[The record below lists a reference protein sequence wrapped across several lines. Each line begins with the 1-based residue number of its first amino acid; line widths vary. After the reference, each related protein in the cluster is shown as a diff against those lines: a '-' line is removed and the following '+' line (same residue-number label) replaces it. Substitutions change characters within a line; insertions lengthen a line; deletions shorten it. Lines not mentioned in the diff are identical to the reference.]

1 MIRKTTARTTQKA
14 RATIPKTTS
23 RQRTSTSPQK
33 AGWRPKAQAR
43 ATAST
48 RAATAATTAQRPTPS
63 ANELIAQVNA
73 SKARTAQSTSAVTG
87 AGVVQS
93 SSAVSPEQLRRIM
106 PNLSADRAAAM
117 TPHLNRAMQEAGITT
132 PKRAAAFIA
141 QLAHESGQLRY
152 FEELASGR
160 AYEGR
165 RDLGNT
171 QPGDGTR
178 FKGRGPI
185 QLTGRANYAA
195 ASKALGV
202 DLVNNPELAARP
214 DVGFRVAAWYWKSR
228 GLNELADRGDFDGIT
243 RRINGGQNGAAD
255 RRQFHRRASEVLGS
269 GFTGGPVATS
279 DAPTPPYDEQPPRV
293 YQTGRRGA
301 GQPPGGAP
309 APDAGFT
316 RMSDAYSTRAS
327 ISMELFLLM
336 LQTML
341 ETFDPESLATD
352 PAFATFV
359 KAAGL
364 DWKPGTPV
372 PQAFAAEFL
381 AHTLA
386 SRIQAGE
393 RPEKLLAELT
403 AASAAAGTV
412 DDAQGG

>member
-1 MIRKTTARTTQKA
+1 MIRKTTLQAPQKV
-14 RATIPKTTS
+14 KTTPRS
-23 RQRTSTSPQK
+23 VPAARPSVPEPLV
-33 AGWRPKAQAR
+33 GWRPKSQAR
-43 ATAST
+43 VASAQGPSLQPQAQHS
-48 RAATAATTAQRPTPS
+48 AAD
-63 ANELIAQVNA
+63 LISQVNA
-73 SKARTAQSTSAVTG
+73 NKASAAQSTSAVTG
-87 AGVVQS
+87 AGLTQWAT
-93 SSAVSPEQLRRIM
+93 AVNAEQLRRVM
-106 PNLSADRAAAM
+106 PNLSPERAAAM
-117 TPHLNRAMQEAGITT
+117 TPHLNRAMQEAGINT

-185 QLTGRANYAA
+185 QLTGRANYEA
-195 ASKALGV
+195 ASRALGV

-214 DVGFRVAAWYWKSR
+214 DVGFRVAAWYWSSR
-228 GLNELADRGDFDGIT
+228 GLNQLADRGDFDGIT
-243 RRINGGQNGAAD
+243 QRINGGQNGAAD
-255 RRQFHRRASEVLGS
+255 RRQFHQRATEVLGG

-279 DAPTPPYDEQPPRV
+279 DTPTPAYDERPPQV

-316 RMSDAYSTRAS
+316 RMSNAYSTRAS
-327 ISMELFLLM
+327 VSLELFLLM
-336 LQTML
+336 LQLML
-341 ETFDPESLATD
+341 ESFDPESLATD
-352 PAFATFV
+352 PEFAEFV
-359 KAAGL
+359 RASGL

-372 PQAFAAEFL
+372 PQAMAAEFL
-381 AHTLA
+381 AHKLA

-393 RPEKLLAELT
+393 RPEKLLGELT
-403 AASAAAGTV
+403 AASEAARAATEP
-412 DDAQGG
+412 